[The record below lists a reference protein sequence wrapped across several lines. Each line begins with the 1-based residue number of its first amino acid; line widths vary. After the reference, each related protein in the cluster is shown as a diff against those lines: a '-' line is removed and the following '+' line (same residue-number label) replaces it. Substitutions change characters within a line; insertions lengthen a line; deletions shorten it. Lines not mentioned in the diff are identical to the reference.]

1 MASGELIKR
10 IGTIIT
16 IGLSLFLGGWVFFL
30 YQGDVPLG
38 QRFVYL
44 LLTVLCV
51 ISVTETT
58 KWALVWI
65 VRSLGK

>member
-1 MASGELIKR
+1 MGSGDLIKR

-16 IGLSLFLGGWVFFL
+16 VGLSIFLGVWVFFL
-30 YQGDVPLG
+30 YQGDVALG
-38 QRFVYL
+38 QRFIYL

-51 ISVTETT
+51 VSVTETT

-65 VRSLGK
+65 MRSLGK